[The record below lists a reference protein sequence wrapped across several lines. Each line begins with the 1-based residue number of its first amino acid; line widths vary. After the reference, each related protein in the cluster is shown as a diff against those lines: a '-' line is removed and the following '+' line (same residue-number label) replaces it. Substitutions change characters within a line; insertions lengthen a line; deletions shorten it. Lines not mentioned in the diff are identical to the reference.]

1 MNHSLRDLLL
11 GLIDYAGL
19 FPPAALDMPTAT
31 RKYAEY
37 REGKYRW
44 ALGRFVVPVARLDE
58 FERATEGILPA
69 GGLDG
74 GWEGNDFW
82 RLSALGGAD
91 LPSDLSRIA
100 EFNQKHATPGSHAGA
115 AVIDT
120 IEIKAARTDDI
131 ENAMRLM
138 PSKLAPYFEIPI
150 SDGPAELAEL
160 IKRLAETEARAKV
173 RTGGVTAD
181 AFPSSFNLA
190 RFIKICAEEDVPF
203 KATAGLHHPL
213 RSVNKLTYAPDS
225 ESAMMHGFLNVF
237 LAAAFAQ
244 SGMDVDQLVE
254 LLEEKSPEAFQFDSG
269 GETWRN
275 EVVVS
280 AQAEAEFG
288 QIMRGCVTWRDEMIV
303 RGQLRN
309 SRNLLAIAFGSCSF
323 EEPIEDLKKIGLL

>member
-1 MNHSLRDLLL
+1 MNHSLRDLLP

-19 FPPAALDMPTAT
+19 FPPAALDMATAA

-37 REGKYRW
+37 HESEYRW
-44 ALGRFVVPVARLDE
+44 ALGRFVVPVARLGE
-58 FERATEGILPA
+58 LEKAAEGILP
-69 GGLDG
+69 DV

-91 LPSDLSRIA
+91 ISSDLNRIA
-100 EFNQKHATPGSHAGA
+100 DFNQKHATLDSSAGVA
-115 AVIDT
+115 LVDT
-120 IEIKAARTDDI
+120 IEIKVERPAEI
-131 ENAMRLM
+131 ETAIKLM
-138 PSKLAPYFEIPI
+138 PAKLTPYFEIPI
-150 SDGPAELAEL
+150 TSDPTEL
-160 IKRLAETEARAKV
+160 IRSMAETEARAKA

-181 AFPSSFNLA
+181 AFPSSFDLA

-225 ESAMMHGFLNVF
+225 ASAMMHGFLNVF

-244 SGMDVDQLVE
+244 NGMGVERLVE

-269 GETWRN
+269 G
-275 EVVVS
+275 
-280 AQAEAEFG
+280 
-288 QIMRGCVTWRDEMIV
+288 VTWRDEMVV

-309 SRNLLAIAFGSCSF
+309 TRSLLAISFGSCSF

>member
-1 MNHSLRDLLL
+1 MNHSLRDLLR

-19 FPPAALDMPTAT
+19 FPPAALDMPTAA

-37 REGKYRW
+37 RESEYRW

-58 FERATEGILPA
+58 FEKAAEGILPSGA
-69 GGLDG
+69 QERD
-74 GWEGNDFW
+74 DFW

-91 LPSDLSRIA
+91 LSSDLNRIA
-100 EFNQKHATPGSHAGA
+100 EFNQKYATLDSPAGA
-115 AVIDT
+115 VIIDT
-120 IEIKAARTDDI
+120 IEIKAGQPGDI

-138 PSKLAPYFEIPI
+138 PAKLAPYFEIPI
-150 SDGPAELAEL
+150 GGDPTEL
-160 IKRLAETEARAKV
+160 IKSVAETEARAKV

-181 AFPSSFNLA
+181 AFPSSFDLA

-225 ESAMMHGFLNVF
+225 ASAMMHGFLNVF

-244 SGMDVDQLVE
+244 NGMEVDRLVE

-269 GETWRN
+269 G
-275 EVVVS
+275 
-280 AQAEAEFG
+280 A
-288 QIMRGCVTWRDEMIV
+288 TWRDEMIV

-323 EEPIEDLKKIGLL
+323 EEPIEDLKEIGLL

>member
-19 FPPAALDMPTAT
+19 FPPAALDMPTAA

-37 REGKYRW
+37 RESEYRW

-58 FERATEGILPA
+58 FEKAVEGILPSGA
-69 GGLDG
+69 QEIG
-74 GWEGNDFW
+74 DFW
-82 RLSALGGAD
+82 RLSALSGG
-91 LPSDLSRIA
+91 DLSFDLNKIA
-100 EFNQKHATPGSHAGA
+100 AFNQKRAGA

-120 IEIKAARTDDI
+120 IEIKAGRAGDI
-131 ENAMRLM
+131 ENAMSLTPANLM
-138 PSKLAPYFEIPI
+138 PYFEIPI
-150 SDGPAELAEL
+150 GGDPAEL
-160 IKRLAETEARAKV
+160 IKSIAETEARAKV
-173 RTGGVTAD
+173 RTGGVTTD

-225 ESAMMHGFLNVF
+225 ASAMMPGFLNGF

-244 SGMDVDQLVE
+244 SGMDVDRLVE

-269 GETWRN
+269 G
-275 EVVVS
+275 
-280 AQAEAEFG
+280 
-288 QIMRGCVTWRDEMIV
+288 VTWRDEMIV

-309 SRNLLAIAFGSCSF
+309 SRHLLALALCSCSLD
-323 EEPIEDLKKIGLL
+323 EPIEDLKKIGLL

>member
-19 FPPAALDMPTAT
+19 FPPAALDMTAAT

-37 REGKYRW
+37 RESKYRW
-44 ALGRFVVPVARLDE
+44 ALGRFVLPVARLDE
-58 FERATEGILPA
+58 FEKAAEGMLTN
-69 GGLDG
+69 G
-74 GWEGNDFW
+74 GWERDDVW

-91 LPSDLSRIA
+91 LSSDLNRIA
-100 EFNQKHATPGSHAGA
+100 EFNQKHATPESHAGA
-115 AVIDT
+115 AVIDA
-120 IEIKAARTDDI
+120 IEIKAVRPADI

-138 PSKLAPYFEIPI
+138 PAKLAPYFEIPI
-150 SDGPAELAEL
+150 NDDPTEL
-160 IKRLAETEARAKV
+160 IKSLAETEARAKV

-225 ESAMMHGFLNVF
+225 ASAMMHGFLNVF

-244 SGMDVDQLVE
+244 NGMDIDRLVE
-254 LLEEKSPEAFQFDSG
+254 LLEEKSPEAFRFDSE

-275 EVVVS
+275 EVVVI

-288 QIMRGCVTWRDEMIV
+288 QIMRGYVTWRGEMIV

>member
-1 MNHSLRDLLL
+1 MMNHSLRDLLL

-19 FPPAALDMPTAT
+19 FPPAALDMRTAT

-37 REGKYRW
+37 REGEYHW
-44 ALGRFVVPVARLDE
+44 ALGRFVLPVARLDE
-58 FERATEGILPA
+58 FEEAAEGILP
-69 GGLDG
+69 DG
-74 GWEGNDFW
+74 GWEGDDFW
-82 RLSALGGAD
+82 RLSALGGDD
-91 LPSDLSRIA
+91 LSSDLNRIA
-100 EFNQKHATPGSHAGA
+100 EFNKKYATSDSPAGV
-115 AVIDT
+115 VIVDA
-120 IEIKAARTDDI
+120 IEIKAAQPADI
-131 ENAMRLM
+131 ENAMRLT
-138 PSKLAPYFEIPI
+138 PANLTPYFEIPI
-150 SDGPAELAEL
+150 GGDPTEL
-160 IKRLAETEARAKV
+160 IKRVAETEARAKV

-213 RSVNKLTYAPDS
+213 RSVNRLTYAPDS
-225 ESAMMHGFLNVF
+225 ASAMMHGFLNVF

-244 SGMDVDQLVE
+244 CGMDVDRLVE

-269 GETWRN
+269 G
-275 EVVVS
+275 
-280 AQAEAEFG
+280 
-288 QIMRGCVTWRDEMIV
+288 VTWRDEMIV